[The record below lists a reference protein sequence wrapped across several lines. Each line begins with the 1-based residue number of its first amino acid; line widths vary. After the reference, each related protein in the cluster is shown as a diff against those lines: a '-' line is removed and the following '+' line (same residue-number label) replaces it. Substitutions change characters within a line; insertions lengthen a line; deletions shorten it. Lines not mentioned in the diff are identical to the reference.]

1 MKKKVAISSILTSN
15 PEVILFDEPLNNLD
29 PKMQSFMIDLLIK
42 LNEAGKT
49 VIVTTHNPFIITE
62 IDPSVVIVYPDH
74 RVKKYE
80 SFKDIYENEFI
91 KAELVYE
98 HSHFHNG
105 VIHRHLHLFF
115 HSHNDIK

>member
-105 VIHRHLHLFF
+105 VIHRHPHLFF